1 MTPNTAKGLLQLID
15 SGRIQLAS
23 NEATF
28 MLIARK
34 ELAEIVEAAAEEE
47 AKGAPLA
54 EPKEVAKEVA
64 KKK

>member
-34 ELAEIVEAAAEEE
+34 ELAEIVEKAEEE
-47 AKGAPLA
+47 EAESPVPAPPV
-54 EPKEVAKEVA
+54 EKEVV